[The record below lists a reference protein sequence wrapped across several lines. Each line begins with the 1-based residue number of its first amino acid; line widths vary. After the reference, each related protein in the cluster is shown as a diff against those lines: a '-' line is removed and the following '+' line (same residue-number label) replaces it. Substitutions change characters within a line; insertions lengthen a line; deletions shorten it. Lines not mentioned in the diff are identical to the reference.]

1 MKSHISIIGMPWSGK
16 STIAYALA
24 KKLGWNFIDLDK
36 EVERVEE
43 KNLIDVMNEKGPEY
57 FRKME
62 YGFLLNLS
70 EPTVISPAGSII
82 YYEPALRWLQ
92 DNSRVIFLN
101 TPIEII
107 KSRMEGN
114 PKAVSDLSDG
124 IDALFSKRFPLYH
137 GSADYTVDT
146 QGKEVQQIVDRIMT
160 LLRM

>member
-16 STIAYALA
+16 STVAYALA

-70 EPTVISPAGSII
+70 EPTVISLAGSII
-82 YYEPALRWLQ
+82 YYEPALRWLR

-114 PKAVSDLSDG
+114 PKAVSDLSEG
-124 IDALFSKRFPLYH
+124 IDALFIKRLPLYQ
-137 GSADYTVDT
+137 GSADYSIDAQERDVA
-146 QGKEVQQIVDRIMT
+146 QIVDEIIM
-160 LLRM
+160 LLGR